1 MEVSKEHL
9 RHIMRYEFKKRNSA
23 AKTTR
28 NIHSAYGEECLNE
41 KTCRRWFAKFRS
53 GNFSLEDE
61 DRTGRP
67 VEFDDML
74 LVALLEENPAVS
86 VEELAMKLGSN
97 HTIVHR
103 HLQQR
108 GKVPKLGKW
117 VPHELSEVNRK
128 SRVEICSSLH
138 SRDLISPFLDRF
150 GTGDEKL
157 IFYKNVKRRRQW
169 LSNGEKAQ
177 PQPKM
182 ELHAKKVL
190 LSIWWNCKG
199 IIHFE

>member
-1 MEVSKEHL
+1 RSD
-9 RHIMRYEFKKRNSA
+9 S
-23 AKTTR
+23 
-28 NIHSAYGEECLNE
+28 YGEECLNE
-41 KTCRRWFAKFRS
+41 KTCRRWFATFKN

-74 LVALLEENPAVS
+74 LVASLEENPAVS

-97 HTIVHR
+97 HTTVHR
-103 HLQQR
+103 HLQQL

-128 SRVEICSSLH
+128 SRVEICSSFH
-138 SRDLISPFLDRF
+138 SCNLISPFLDRF
-150 GTGDEKL
+150 VTADEKW

-182 ELHAKKVL
+182 ELHAKK
-190 LSIWWNCKG
+190 
-199 IIHFE
+199 